1 MREVSSNLHFLWLR
15 RLNFGINYG
24 SWNLDMINFEQCEC
38 TAVSHDWDT
47 GGIMRAV
54 KIHRRHRAN
63 DVKSADAKQRVT
75 PLCSPLLCVSQV
87 HHSASNCTDTRNRR
101 PRQDGHD
108 MSCLFK
114 ECREVSV
121 QCLCGAG
128 FGVCSSECGSFFPSS
143 FSLCEDPWRG
153 RPRRRWCRPVSIQP
167 SCRKC
172 GRLAV

>member
-1 MREVSSNLHFLWLR
+1 MR
-15 RLNFGINYG
+15 
-24 SWNLDMINFEQCEC
+24 

-87 HHSASNCTDTRNRR
+87 YHSASNCTDTRNRR
-101 PRQDGHD
+101 LRQDGHD
-108 MSCLFK
+108 MSCLSK

-121 QCLCGAG
+121 RCLCGAR

-143 FSLCEDPWRG
+143 SSLCEDSFSASQPSAGDPWRG
-153 RPRRRWCRPVSIQP
+153 RPRRRWCRAVSIQP
-167 SCRKC
+167 SCREC